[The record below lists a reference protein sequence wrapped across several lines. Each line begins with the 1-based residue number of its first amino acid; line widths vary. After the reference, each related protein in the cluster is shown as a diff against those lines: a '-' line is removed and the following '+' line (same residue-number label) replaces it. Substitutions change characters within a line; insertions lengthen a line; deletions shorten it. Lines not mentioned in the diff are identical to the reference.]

1 MTKNPGYLPEPERFT
16 RIQDFS
22 KAVQGNLDHSRRGA
36 YGSKIAAGGK
46 RTIEQSTGQHLLLC
60 ESVLH
65 RRDVGNASYIDYFG
79 VRSDPL
85 GIRGGKV
92 CAEEEVKDG
101 VGGTEQT
108 ECKRW

>member
-1 MTKNPGYLPEPERFT
+1 MTKSPGYLPEPERFT

-22 KAVQGNLDHSRRGA
+22 KAVQGNLDHPRRGA
-36 YGSKIAAGGK
+36 YESKIAAGGK
-46 RTIEQSTGQHLLLC
+46 GKIERSTGQHLLIY

-79 VRSDPL
+79 VRFDPL

-92 CAEEEVKDG
+92 CTEEELEDG
-101 VGGTEQT
+101 VGGTKQT
-108 ECKRW
+108 ECKCW